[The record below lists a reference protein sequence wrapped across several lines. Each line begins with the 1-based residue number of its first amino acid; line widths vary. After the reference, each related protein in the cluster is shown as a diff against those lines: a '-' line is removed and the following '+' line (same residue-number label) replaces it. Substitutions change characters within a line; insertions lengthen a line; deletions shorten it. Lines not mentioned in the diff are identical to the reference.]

1 MPIEK
6 NMTIDDLPGGD
17 ITVEMEDELP
27 SNIEIE
33 FDAETG
39 AVVVN
44 IGEEDDDVGFDS
56 NLAEVIEPDV
66 LQLISSDLMSLFDAD
81 KSSRKE
87 WEEQYGKGMKM
98 LGFTFEERT
107 KPFKGA
113 CGVQHPLL
121 TESIVQFQSQALKE
135 LMPAGGPVRT
145 QVLGKETREKL
156 MQADRVKDFM
166 NYQLTTVMEEYT
178 PDFDQLLFYVGFGGS
193 AFKKVYFDETKGRM
207 VSALVLPDNLYIPYT
222 GSSVMSECQRITHR
236 VPMSTN
242 DYRKA
247 VIRGQYLDTAQT
259 TTPAETGQSTI
270 KKEEDRTTGISPT
283 GVEEEMCLLEFL
295 VDLDIRGFEH
305 KDEDGEETG
314 IKLPYIVTI
323 DEISQSVVG
332 VRRNWKE
339 GDPLFNRK
347 QYYVHYLL
355 VQGPGAYGLGFLH
368 LVGGLTKTATSAL
381 QQLVDAGTLAN
392 LPAGFKAK
400 GARIANDDTPLSPGE
415 FRDMDAGG
423 AELSASLLPLPYKE
437 PSQTLFALLGFCV
450 DAGRRL
456 ASITDMQVGDSN
468 QNAAVGTTIAL
479 LEKGSAV
486 MSSIH
491 KRLHYSQRMEFQL
504 LAKGF
509 AEFLPDEYPYDV
521 PGESRKIKRRDF
533 DDRVDVLPVSD
544 PNIFSVAQRI
554 TMAQTQLQLAQS
566 APQMHNMYEAY
577 RRMYEAIGVRD
588 IDQILNTQNVDKPKD
603 PASENAQAL
612 DGSPLKA
619 FAGQQHDA
627 HIMAHIMFGMSP
639 MMQSM
644 PNVAVNL
651 QKHIFEHIR
660 LKAEEEVEAELFR
673 QYGTDPDRLVSALQ
687 REAMIAMKVAQGYQ
701 EVKKL
706 QTDMLGPQD
715 DPLVK
720 LKEKEIEQGAQ
731 RDQAKAQVEQAR
743 LNVDQQRLGLDQ
755 QKEQADV
762 QFDQARLA
770 LQQQVAAQKNSQN
783 AIKNAQQGARNASQ
797 SNKIR

>member
-6 NMTIDDLPGGD
+6 NVTIDDLPGGD
-17 ITVEMEDELP
+17 ISVEMEDELP
-27 SNIEIE
+27 SDIEIE
-33 FDAETG
+33 FDTETG
-39 AVVVN
+39 GALVN
-44 IGEEDDDVGFDS
+44 IGAEEDDVAFDS

-135 LMPAGGPVRT
+135 LLPAGGPVRT

-156 MQADRVKDFM
+156 MQAERVRDFM
-166 NYQLTTVMEEYT
+166 NYQITTVMEEYT

-247 VIRGQYLDTAQT
+247 VLRGQYLDTAQT

-283 GVEEEMCLLEFL
+283 GVEEEMCLLEFV

-339 GDPLFNRK
+339 GDPLYARK

-368 LVGGLTKTATSAL
+368 LVGGLSKTATSAL

-509 AEFLPDEYPYDV
+509 AEFLPAEYPYDV
-521 PGESRKIKRRDF
+521 PGESRKIKARDF
-533 DDRVDVLPVSD
+533 DDRIDVLPVSD

-627 HIMAHIMFGMSP
+627 HIMTHILFGLNP
-639 MMQSM
+639 MMQGM
-644 PNVAVNL
+644 PNVAVNV

-673 QYGTDPDRLVSALQ
+673 QYGTDPDGLVSALQ
-687 REAMIAMKVAQGYQ
+687 REAMVAMKVAQGYQ

-706 QTDMLGPQD
+706 QTDLMGPQT
-715 DPLVK
+715 DPLVE
-720 LKEKEIEQGAQ
+720 LKKQELSQSAQ
-731 RDQAKAQVEQAR
+731 RDQAKLQM
-743 LNVDQQRLGLDQ
+743 DQQRIGLDQ
-755 QKEQADV
+755 QKEQNDV
-762 QFDQARLA
+762 QFDSARLA
-770 LQQQVAAQKNSQN
+770 LQQQAAAQKNSQD
-783 AIKNAQQGARNASQ
+783 AIRNAQQGAKNANQ
-797 SNKIR
+797 SNKKA